1 MLGIGTTE
9 ILVILLI
16 ALIILGPKR
25 FPKLIRAIAKA
36 THRVKRT
43 LNSLSRDIN
52 TEVRDI
58 RAEIQED
65 DSEDDGR
72 V

>member
-1 MLGIGTTE
+1 MFGIGITE
-9 ILVILLI
+9 IVVILLI
-16 ALIILGPKR
+16 ALMILGPKR

-36 THRVKRT
+36 MHRVKRT

-52 TEVRDI
+52 TEVREI

-65 DSEDDGR
+65 ESEDDGR
-72 V
+72 I